1 VPTSAAGNA
10 ARERAVPASRAQR
23 LYIGLRMDYEL
34 DQRIDAFVR
43 GESDAPAFIEELCA
57 VCAATP
63 DFAWDV
69 LAITDQYHRRGKI
82 SADLNRTIRYAIER
96 PALARQA
103 PEFDDATPLPR
114 TMRIAPIACTTQPA
128 TSARAAGVALQ
139 DEIRALRSELDASR
153 RTVVRYRARLAK
165 LAAFGRSQR
174 NALANLRREFDS
186 SRIPPPAQFAPGLY
200 AALHL
205 PPWDPVTARP
215 AANVEALRTP
225 IRWIRPSQV
234 AASIALLLTVTAS
247 PALREAPMPPAVMPT
262 AVVAAPAPAAP
273 PRGRQHLSLDRE
285 RYVVSPRDRQAVLR
299 VQRTGG
305 SSGDVSFTWW
315 TRQSGAKSG
324 VDFRGRLPT
333 VERLPEGVD
342 VLTISVPIIVN
353 PRRVHT
359 ELFYVEIGHPAGG
372 AAIGAIGTS
381 AVIVLPTD

>member
-1 VPTSAAGNA
+1 
-10 ARERAVPASRAQR
+10 
-23 LYIGLRMDYEL
+23 MDYEL
-34 DQRIDAFVR
+34 EQRVDAFVR

-63 DFAWDV
+63 EFAWDV

-103 PEFDDATPLPR
+103 PEFDDATPMPR
-114 TMRIAPIACTTQPA
+114 SVRISPSAWTTRPAASAPT
-128 TSARAAGVALQ
+128 AAVALQDERRALQ
-139 DEIRALRSELDASR
+139 DEIRALRIELDASR
-153 RTVVRYRARLAK
+153 RTLLRYRARLAK
-165 LAAFGRSQR
+165 LATFGRSQR
-174 NALANLRREFDS
+174 NALANLRRELES
-186 SRIPPPAQFAPGLY
+186 SRNPPPALFAPGLY

-205 PPWDPVTARP
+205 APWDPVTASP
-215 AANVEALRTP
+215 AADVEEPRTP

-234 AASIALLLTVTAS
+234 AASIVLLLTVTAS
-247 PALREAPMPPAVMPT
+247 PALREAPMAAAVMPT
-262 AVVAAPAPAAP
+262 AVVAAVPAAAP
-273 PRGRQHLSLDRE
+273 TPGRQHLSLDRE
-285 RYVVSPRDRQAVLR
+285 RYLVAPRDRQAVLR

-315 TRQSGAKSG
+315 TRSSGAKSG
-324 VDFRGRLPT
+324 IDFRGRLPT

-342 VLTISVPIIVN
+342 VLTIYVPIIVN
-353 PRRVHT
+353 PQRAHT

-381 AVIVLPTD
+381 AVIIMPTH